1 MILLNFANKF
11 KQLKQKGIQFDNVLD
26 IGAYR
31 GDFTE
36 TVHSVYPQAMVMQFE
51 ADERQ
56 KDILRPEAHIVLL
69 GDECKEV
76 DFYTIPDTGYGVTTG
91 SSYYREMTTFY
102 QNPIIVKKQM
112 VTLDSVLDLNSH
124 WYNVLVKLDTQGSEL
139 DILDGAKQFISRHK
153 PGHMLLECSVKPYN
167 EGAPLIG
174 DVMKYMDGIGYQMY
188 DIIEAKYDN
197 QGDLLQMDVLFR
209 RKP

>member
-11 KQLKQKGIQFDNVLD
+11 RQLKAKGIQFDQVLD

-36 TVHSVYPQAMVMQFE
+36 TIQSVYPEAKVLQFE

-56 KDILRPEAHIVLL
+56 KNVLRPDAYITLL
-69 GDECKEV
+69 GNECKEV
-76 DFYTIPDTGYGVTTG
+76 DFYTIADTGYGATTG
-91 SSYYREMTTFY
+91 SSYYREMTSFY
-102 QNPIIVKKQM
+102 DNPIIVKKQM
-112 VTLDSVLDLNSH
+112 VTLDSLLDLNSH

-139 DILDGAKQFISRHK
+139 DILDGAKEFVSRHK
-153 PGHMLLECSVKPYN
+153 PGHMLLECSIKPYN

-174 DVMKYMDGIGYQMY
+174 DVVKYMDGTGYLFN
-188 DIIEAKYDN
+188 DIVEAKYDN
-197 QGDLLQMDVLFR
+197 KGDLLQMDVIFR
-209 RKP
+209 RKD